1 MAQSEPFP
9 DLKNTV
15 MQGHKL
21 LPDQSDLPQSEQTT
35 KQMEPHTLTVSTEV
49 PQIPGYRITAEIARG
64 GMGQVYAGYDLTLG
78 REVAI
83 KMLLPRANAERFI
96 TEAKI
101 TAQLPHPGIPPVYTL
116 GTLEDG
122 TPWLAMKLIRGRTLA
137 ELLKKRSSPS
147 EELPRFIQIFE
158 QIAQAVGFA
167 HSRGIIHRD
176 LKPLNVMVGEF
187 GEVQV
192 MDWGLA
198 KVLTPVRHGKGAS
211 PVEPGGTLGLEP
223 GVDMD
228 MSVWGDSATQAGS
241 VLGTPAYM
249 PPEQARG
256 EIERMDARSD
266 VFGLGAILCQIL
278 TGHPPYRS
286 LRGIDD
292 VDDVLRQAARWEVG
306 EAFAAL
312 DSCGA
317 EPELVALCKR
327 CLAREQADRPAD
339 GGAVAAE
346 VARIRQAAE
355 ERARQTEL
363 ERQRALVREAEQAER
378 RRLAIVAASS
388 LVAVLLAGLAV
399 SLWQMNRA
407 MDAERQAV
415 ANAELARENE
425 RQAMANAE
433 LARANEAKALAER
446 DAKAAA
452 LKAEEI
458 ARQQAVLA
466 AEKEKAARLAE
477 KEARD
482 RAMAALRVMTDELV
496 ERQLARSPTLT
507 EENKEFL
514 RKVIA
519 QFEGFAAITAND
531 ADSRAIRGEGYFR
544 VGLMRYRLGDLK
556 EAEAA
561 FRDALA
567 IQKQLAADF
576 PTRPDFRQQLARTYG
591 NLGVLLRETG
601 RLKEAE
607 AVYRDALAIQ
617 KQLVAEFPT
626 RPDFRQELTKSYN
639 NLGVLLYQTGRPKEA
654 EAVWRDA
661 LAIRQ
666 QLVADFPTRPDF
678 RQQLASSHNN
688 LGLLLYQTGRP
699 KEAEAAWRDALAIR
713 QQLVADFPTR
723 PDFRQELASSHNNL
737 GLLLYQTGRPKEA
750 ERAFRDALA
759 IRQQLATEFPT
770 RPDFRQELAL
780 CYNNLGNLL
789 SDTGRLAEA
798 EVAYRETLK
807 LQQQLVTDFPTRPDF
822 RQELAKSHSNLGI
835 LLYQTGRPKEAEAA
849 FRETLKLQQQLATDF
864 PTRPDFRQ
872 ALARSHLNLGNLLS
886 NTGRLK
892 EAEAAY
898 RETLKLQQ
906 QLATDFPNQLDIRY
920 ELAGTLVSLANLCNQ
935 RRDFAAAKGYLDEA
949 APHHRATLKVNP
961 RHPDYR
967 QFYRNNL
974 WTLAQAQAGLLDRA
988 AAVKVAEQIR
998 DLGWNPADD
1007 AYHAACALALCIPI
1021 VEKHD
1026 KLNADERQ
1034 AAVQFYGDE
1043 AMKLLRDAVAKG
1055 YKNAAQ
1061 MKADRNLAPLRGRD
1075 DFQKLLAELE
1085 GKFEQPPVK
1094 NPLEGKSDK
1103 PPAKNPPPR

>member
-64 GMGQVYAGYDLTLG
+64 GMGRVYAGYDLTLG

-101 TAQLPHPGIPPVYTL
+101 TAQLPHPGIPPVYAL

-137 ELLKKRSSPS
+137 ELLKKRSSPR
-147 EELPRFIQIFE
+147 EELPRFLQVFE

-363 ERQRALVREAEQAER
+363 ERQRAVVREAEQAKR

-561 FRDALA
+561 YRDALD

-591 NLGVLLRETG
+591 NLGNLLRDTG
-601 RLKEAE
+601 RLAEAE
-607 AVYRDALAIQ
+607 AAYRDALAIQ

-678 RQQLASSHNN
+678 RQ
-688 LGLLLYQTGRP
+688 
-699 KEAEAAWRDALAIR
+699 
-713 QQLVADFPTR
+713 
-723 PDFRQELASSHNNL
+723 ELASSHNNL

-759 IRQQLATEFPT
+759 IRQQLAAEFPT

-998 DLGWNPADD
+998 DLGWDAADD
-1007 AYHAACALALCIPI
+1007 AYHAACALATCIPI

>member
-64 GMGQVYAGYDLTLG
+64 GMGRVYAGYDLTLG

-101 TAQLPHPGIPPVYTL
+101 TARLPHPGIPPVYAL

-363 ERQRALVREAEQAER
+363 ERQRAVVREAEQAKR

-567 IQKQLAADF
+567 LQKQLVAEF
-576 PTRPDFRQQLARTYG
+576 PIRPDFRQQLARTYG

-607 AVYRDALAIQ
+607 AAYRDALAIQ
-617 KQLVAEFPT
+617 KQLVADFPT

-654 EAVWRDA
+654 EAV
-661 LAIRQ
+661 
-666 QLVADFPTRPDF
+666 
-678 RQQLASSHNN
+678 
-688 LGLLLYQTGRP
+688 
-699 KEAEAAWRDALAIR
+699 WRDALAIR

-759 IRQQLATEFPT
+759 IRQQLAAEFPT

-886 NTGRLK
+886 DTGRLK

-998 DLGWNPADD
+998 DLGWDAADD

-1021 VEKHD
+1021 VAKHD

>member
-101 TAQLPHPGIPPVYTL
+101 TARLPHPGIPPVYAL

-137 ELLKKRSSPS
+137 ELLKKRSSPR
-147 EELPRFIQIFE
+147 EELPRFLQVFE

-363 ERQRALVREAEQAER
+363 ERQRAVVREAEQAKR

-567 IQKQLAADF
+567 LQKQLVAEF
-576 PTRPDFRQQLARTYG
+576 PIRPDFRQELARTYG

-601 RLKEAE
+601 QLKEAE
-607 AVYRDALAIQ
+607 AAYRNALALQ
-617 KQLVAEFPT
+617 K
-626 RPDFRQELTKSYN
+626 
-639 NLGVLLYQTGRPKEA
+639 
-654 EAVWRDA
+654 
-661 LAIRQ
+661 
-666 QLVADFPTRPDF
+666 
-678 RQQLASSHNN
+678 
-688 LGLLLYQTGRP
+688 
-699 KEAEAAWRDALAIR
+699 
-713 QQLVADFPTR
+713 QLVADFPTR

-998 DLGWNPADD
+998 DLGWDAADD
-1007 AYHAACALALCIPI
+1007 AYHAACALATCIPI

>member
-64 GMGQVYAGYDLTLG
+64 GMGRVYAGYDLTLG

-101 TAQLPHPGIPPVYTL
+101 TARLPHPGIPPVYAL

-137 ELLKKRSSPS
+137 ELLKKRSSPR
-147 EELPRFIQIFE
+147 EELPRFLQVFE

-363 ERQRALVREAEQAER
+363 ERQRALVREAEQAKR

-567 IQKQLAADF
+567 LQKQLAADF
-576 PTRPDFRQQLARTYG
+576 PTRPDFRQVLARTYG
-591 NLGVLLRETG
+591 NLGNLLRDTG
-601 RLKEAE
+601 RLAEAE
-607 AVYRDALAIQ
+607 AAYRDALAIQ

-666 QLVADFPTRPDF
+666 QLVA
-678 RQQLASSHNN
+678 
-688 LGLLLYQTGRP
+688 
-699 KEAEAAWRDALAIR
+699 E
-713 QQLVADFPTR
+713 FPTR

-759 IRQQLATEFPT
+759 IRQQLAAEFPT

-886 NTGRLK
+886 DTGRLK

-998 DLGWNPADD
+998 DLGWDAADD
-1007 AYHAACALALCIPI
+1007 AYHAACALATCIPI

>member
-64 GMGQVYAGYDLTLG
+64 GMGRVYAGYDLTLG

-101 TAQLPHPGIPPVYTL
+101 TAQLPHPGIPPVYAL

-137 ELLKKRSSPS
+137 ELLKKRSSPR
-147 EELPRFIQIFE
+147 EELPRFLQVFE

-363 ERQRALVREAEQAER
+363 ERQRAVVREAEQAKR

-567 IQKQLAADF
+567 LQKQLVAEF
-576 PTRPDFRQQLARTYG
+576 PIRPDFRQQLARTYG
-591 NLGVLLRETG
+591 NLGVLLSATG
-601 RLKEAE
+601 RLQEAE
-607 AVYRDALAIQ
+607 AAYRDALAIQ

-666 QLVADFPTRPDF
+666 QLVAEFPTRPDF
-678 RQQLASSHNN
+678 RQQ
-688 LGLLLYQTGRP
+688 
-699 KEAEAAWRDALAIR
+699 
-713 QQLVADFPTR
+713 
-723 PDFRQELASSHNNL
+723 LASSHNNL

-759 IRQQLATEFPT
+759 IRQQLAAEFPT

-998 DLGWNPADD
+998 DLGWDAADD

-1021 VEKHD
+1021 VAKHD
-1026 KLNADERQ
+1026 KLDADERQ

>member
-64 GMGQVYAGYDLTLG
+64 GMGRVYAGYDLTLG

-101 TAQLPHPGIPPVYTL
+101 TAQLPHPGIPPVYAL

-137 ELLKKRSSPS
+137 ELLKKRSSPR
-147 EELPRFIQIFE
+147 EELPHFLQVFE

-363 ERQRALVREAEQAER
+363 ERQRAVVREAEQAKR

-561 FRDALA
+561 YRDALD

-591 NLGVLLRETG
+591 NLGVLLSATG
-601 RLKEAE
+601 RLQEAE
-607 AVYRDALAIQ
+607 AAYRDALAIQ

-654 EAVWRDA
+654 EA
-661 LAIRQ
+661 
-666 QLVADFPTRPDF
+666 
-678 RQQLASSHNN
+678 
-688 LGLLLYQTGRP
+688 
-699 KEAEAAWRDALAIR
+699 AWRDALAIR
-713 QQLVADFPTR
+713 QQLVAEFPTR

-759 IRQQLATEFPT
+759 IRQQLAAEFPT

-849 FRETLKLQQQLATDF
+849 F
-864 PTRPDFRQ
+864 
-872 ALARSHLNLGNLLS
+872 
-886 NTGRLK
+886 
-892 EAEAAY
+892 